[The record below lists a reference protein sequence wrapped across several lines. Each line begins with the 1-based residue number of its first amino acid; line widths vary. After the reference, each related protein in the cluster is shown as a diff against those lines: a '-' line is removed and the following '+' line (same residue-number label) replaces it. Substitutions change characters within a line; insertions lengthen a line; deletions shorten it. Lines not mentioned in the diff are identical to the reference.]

1 MKPPKNDSKYTWTS
15 HAWMKMQYYGISEQ
29 RIKRIVR
36 FPTRTE
42 EGIAEN
48 TIAAMCPYGTS
59 PAGRQPNGAPA
70 YRGEIW
76 VMYSIVTPKKEPAK
90 DKNDRVEKSI
100 ANYFLP
106 NKKIKV
112 ITAWRYPGVSPKRD
126 PIPSDILA
134 EIRGL
139 I

>member
-15 HAWMKMQYYGISEQ
+15 HAWMKMRYYGISEQ

-36 FPTRTE
+36 FPARIE
-42 EGIAEN
+42 EGIAED

-59 PAGRQPNGAPA
+59 PAGRQSNGAPA

-76 VMYSIVTPKKEPAK
+76 VMYKIVDGKKGGSDSH
-90 DKNDRVEKSI
+90 DKTEKSI

-106 NKKIKV
+106 SKKIKV
-112 ITAWRYPGVSPKRD
+112 ITAWRYPGQSAKRD
-126 PIPSDILA
+126 PIPAEILA

>member
-1 MKPPKNDSKYTWTS
+1 MKPPKSDSKYTWTS

-36 FPTRTE
+36 FPARTE

-48 TIAAMCPYGTS
+48 TIAAMQ
-59 PAGRQPNGAPA
+59 PAGAKGQQ
-70 YRGEIW
+70 ELW
-76 VMYSIVTPKKEPAK
+76 VMYKIVDGKKSENNSH
-90 DKNDRVEKSI
+90 DKTEKSI

-106 NKKIKV
+106 SKKIKV
-112 ITAWRYPGVSPKRD
+112 ITTWRYPGQSTKRD
-126 PIPSDILA
+126 PIPAEILA

>member
-1 MKPPKNDSKYTWTS
+1 
-15 HAWMKMQYYGISEQ
+15 MKMQYYGISEQ

-48 TIAAMCPYGTS
+48 TIAAMQ
-59 PAGRQPNGAPA
+59 PAGAKGQQ
-70 YRGEIW
+70 ELW
-76 VMYSIVTPKKEPAK
+76 VMYKIVDGKKSERESY
-90 DKNDRVEKSI
+90 DKTEKSI

-106 NKKIKV
+106 SKKIKV
-112 ITAWRYPGVSPKRD
+112 ITTWRYPGQSAKRD
-126 PIPSDILA
+126 PIPAEILA

>member
-1 MKPPKNDSKYTWTS
+1 
-15 HAWMKMQYYGISEQ
+15 MKMQYYGISEQ

-42 EGIAEN
+42 EGVAED
-48 TIAAMCPYGTS
+48 TIAAMQ
-59 PAGRQPNGAPA
+59 PAGAKGQQ
-70 YRGEIW
+70 ELW
-76 VMYSIVTPKKEPAK
+76 VMYKIVDGKKTENNSR
-90 DKNDRVEKSI
+90 DKTEKSI

-106 NKKIKV
+106 SKKIKI
-112 ITAWRYPGVSPKRD
+112 ITTWRYPGKSSARD
-126 PIPSDILA
+126 PIPTEILA

>member
-42 EGIAEN
+42 EGVAED
-48 TIAAMCPYGTS
+48 TIAAMQ
-59 PAGRQPNGAPA
+59 PAGAKGQQ
-70 YRGEIW
+70 ELW
-76 VMYSIVTPKKEPAK
+76 VMYKIVDGKKTENNSR
-90 DKNDRVEKSI
+90 DKTEKSI

-106 NKKIKV
+106 SKKIKI
-112 ITAWRYPGVSPKRD
+112 ITTWRYPGKSSARD
-126 PIPSDILA
+126 PIPTEILA

>member
-15 HAWMKMQYYGISEQ
+15 HAWMKMQHYGISEQ

-36 FPTRTE
+36 FPARTE
-42 EGIAEN
+42 EGVAED
-48 TIAAMCPYGTS
+48 TIAAMQ
-59 PAGRQPNGAPA
+59 PAGAKGQQ
-70 YRGEIW
+70 ELW
-76 VMYSIVTPKKEPAK
+76 VMYKIIDGKRGESDSQNKTE
-90 DKNDRVEKSI
+90 RSI